1 MTPAPDS
8 HVKRKRDQAMIR
20 FFTAVEQ
27 SMTAIVRWIVILFML
42 AMTSMVFIQVVMRY
56 LFNAPIGWAE
66 ELPRF
71 AFVGLSFFGA
81 AILIHQERHIRV
93 TVFFDR
99 FPPALRSIAIFISHI
114 GTLICIG
121 FFLKG
126 GVEITLDEWMQIAP
140 ASQFHMGWVYLTIPV
155 SAGLMAIY
163 TLTSIVRNIREMIAR
178 GAS

>member
-1 MTPAPDS
+1 MT
-8 HVKRKRDQAMIR
+8 R

-27 SMTAIVRWIVILFML
+27 GVNTIVRWIVIFFML
-42 AMTSMVFIQVVMRY
+42 VMTSMVFMQVVMRY
-56 LFNAPIGWAE
+56 VFNAPIGWAE

-81 AILIHQERHIRV
+81 AVLVHQGRHIRV

-99 FPPALRSIAIFISHI
+99 FPPVMRSIAIFISHI

-121 FFLKG
+121 FFLMG
-126 GVEITLDEWMQIAP
+126 GIEITSDEWIQRAP
-140 ASQFHMGWVYLTIPV
+140 ASQVAMGWVYLIIPV

-163 TLTSIVRNIREMIAR
+163 TLTNIARNIREMIAER
-178 GAS
+178 RA

>member
-1 MTPAPDS
+1 MT
-8 HVKRKRDQAMIR
+8 R

-27 SMTAIVRWIVILFML
+27 GVNTIVRWIVIFFML
-42 AMTSMVFIQVVMRY
+42 AMTSMVFMQVVMRY
-56 LFNAPIGWAE
+56 VFNAPIGWAE

-81 AILIHQERHIRV
+81 AILVHQGRHIRV

-99 FPPALRSIAIFISHI
+99 FPPVLRSIAIFISHI

-126 GVEITLDEWMQIAP
+126 GIEITSDEWMQRAP
-140 ASQFHMGWVYLTIPV
+140 ASQVSMGWVYLIIPV

-163 TLTSIVRNIREMIAR
+163 TLTNIARNIREMIAER
-178 GAS
+178 RS